1 VLNAVIRKH
10 GSFDAIHIEMT
21 RKLKNSK
28 KRKFEIQAG
37 QEEYKQEKEVIK
49 AKFLEIFKHEG
60 SGRELLK
67 LRLYEQQHGK
77 CIYNTKKVIEI
88 NRLREDGYVEIDHIL
103 PWSRTFD
110 NSFALI
116 TTFSCLYSSCPA

>member
-1 VLNAVIRKH
+1 L
-10 GSFDAIHIEMT
+10 
-21 RKLKNSK
+21 
-28 KRKFEIQAG
+28 
-37 QEEYKQEKEVIK
+37 

-67 LRLYEQQHGK
+67 LRLHEQQDGK

-88 NRLREDGYVEIDHIL
+88 NRLQEDGYVEIDHIL

-110 NSFALI
+110 NSLNNKAL
-116 TTFSCLYSSCPA
+116 CLSKENQNNNF